1 MLAKRIGSDIFRP
14 VLDEVDDG
22 EYLRI
27 LRPMLQAKR
36 RQLKVANEY
45 EANGR
50 LIRFALGRG
59 FTMDIIRQCLDT
71 DGYDTEEED
80 DGDY

>member
-1 MLAKRIGSDIFRP
+1 
-14 VLDEVDDG
+14 
-22 EYLRI
+22 
-27 LRPMLQAKR
+27 MLQAKR